1 MATHDADARTIAQTP
16 PTAPTAPTGTATA
29 APVDVLP
36 GTELLPDPL
45 GGLGNEMTP
54 YERVDPVERERID
67 RLMGEIDLSDSN
79 SIIFFGSKAQ
89 QELTSISDS
98 MLEGVRNKDL
108 GSAGNAL
115 NQMVSVLRGFE
126 VEDYDPRDKPNLLVR
141 LWRKLFGGMTPVAK
155 FIQQYEG
162 VRRQVDTVTDDLE
175 GHKTQ
180 LLRDIMSLD
189 KLYAANLD
197 YFHDLETYIQAGEQ
211 KLAIIDSDI
220 IPAAEAAAENTDD
233 VLKAQELRDVRSGRD
248 DLERR
253 VHDLKLTRQV
263 AMQGLP
269 SIRLI
274 QENDKGLVNKINS
287 TLVNT
292 VPLWRQ
298 QLAQAVTIFRSAEA
312 AKSVKRASD
321 LTNELLEKNSENLR
335 TANRTV
341 REEIERGVFDVNAVR
356 RANDNLIATVQESL
370 QIADEGK
377 RRRAEAEQ
385 QLEQMEGEL
394 KRTLKAASARG
405 TGTSAGIHAGVSSTS
420 RG

>member
-1 MATHDADARTIAQTP
+1 MSESR
-16 PTAPTAPTGTATA
+16 
-29 APVDVLP
+29 VDVAEQVDLLP
-36 GTELLPDPL
+36 GTELLPDL
-45 GGLGNEMTP
+45 KYEMVT
-54 YERVDPVERERID
+54 YEESQPDEKARVD
-67 RLMGEIDLSDSN
+67 RLMDEIDLSDSN

-89 QELTSISDS
+89 QELTGISDS

-108 GSAGNAL
+108 GSAGESL
-115 NQMVSVLRGFE
+115 NNMVTVLRGFK
-126 VEDYDPRDKPNLLVR
+126 VDNYDPNARPGFFAR
-141 LWRKLFGGMTPVAK
+141 LFRKLFGGVTPVAK

-162 VRRQVDTVTDDLE
+162 VRKQVDVVTDDLE

-180 LLRDIMSLD
+180 LLRDITSLD
-189 KLYAANLD
+189 KLYDANLD
-197 YFHDLETYIQAGEQ
+197 FFHNLEHYILAGER
-211 KLAIIDSDI
+211 KLKYIDDNM
-220 IPAAEAAAENTDD
+220 IPAAAKSAEASDD
-233 VLKAQELRDVRSGRD
+233 VLAAQELRDVRSGRD

-253 VHDLKLTRQV
+253 IHDLRLTRQV

-312 AKSVKRASD
+312 AKSVQAASD
-321 LTNELLEKNSENLR
+321 LTNDLLEKNAENLR

-341 REEIERGVFDVNAVR
+341 REELERGVFDVNAVR
-356 RANDNLIATVQESL
+356 KANENLIATVEESL

-377 RRRAEAEQ
+377 RKRAEAEKA
-385 QLEQMEGEL
+385 LSEMETDL
-394 KRTLKAASARG
+394 KASLKAASARAADTS
-405 TGTSAGIHAGVSSTS
+405 TGA
-420 RG
+420 

>member
-1 MATHDADARTIAQTP
+1 MATSSDENSRVTT
-16 PTAPTAPTGTATA
+16 TTATDA
-29 APVDVLP
+29 AIVP
-36 GTELLPDPL
+36 GTEPLPEL
-45 GGLGNEMTP
+45 GTEMHDMVP
-54 YERVDPVERERID
+54 YEQVDPAERERID
-67 RLMGEIDLSDSN
+67 RLMQEIDLGDSN

-89 QELTSISDS
+89 QELTTISDS

-108 GSAGNAL
+108 GSAGKSL
-115 NQMVSVLRGFE
+115 NHMVSVLRGFE
-126 VEDYDPRDKPNLLVR
+126 VADFDPNEKAGFFTR
-141 LWRKLFGGMTPVAK
+141 LWRKLFGGVSPVAK

-162 VRRQVDTVTDDLE
+162 VRGQVDTVTDDLE
-175 GHKTQ
+175 GHKTV
-180 LLRDIMSLD
+180 LLRDIASLD
-189 KLYAANLD
+189 RLYTANLE
-197 YFHDLETYIQAGEQ
+197 YFHNLEAYILAGEQ
-211 KLAIIDSDI
+211 KLEHIEATM
-220 IPAAEAAAENTDD
+220 IPEAEAKAASSDE
-233 VLKAQELRDVRSGRD
+233 VLVAQELRDVRSGRD

-312 AKSVKRASD
+312 AKSVRRASD

-341 REEIERGVFDVNAVR
+341 REELERGVFDVNAVK
-356 RANDNLIATVQESL
+356 RANENLIATVEESL

-377 RRRAEAEQ
+377 RKRADAER
-385 QLEQMEGEL
+385 QLEVMEAD
-394 KRTLKAASARG
+394 LKASLKQASARSSG
-405 TGTSAGIHAGVSSTS
+405 PSVAGG
-420 RG
+420 

>member
-1 MATHDADARTIAQTP
+1 MAETT
-16 PTAPTAPTGTATA
+16 
-29 APVDVLP
+29 VDVATQLDELP
-36 GTELLPDPL
+36 GTELLPDL
-45 GGLGNEMTP
+45 KHDIVP
-54 YERVDPVERERID
+54 YEQVDATEKARID
-67 RLMGEIDLSDSN
+67 RLMNEINLGDSN

-108 GSAGNAL
+108 GSAGNSL
-115 NQMVSVLRGFE
+115 NDMVSVLRGFE
-126 VEDYDPRDKPNLLVR
+126 VEDFDPNNRPGFFTR
-141 LWRKLFGGMTPVAK
+141 LFRKLFGGVSPVAK

-175 GHKTQ
+175 KHKTL
-180 LLRDIMSLD
+180 LLRDIKGLD
-189 KLYAANLD
+189 KLYTANLD
-197 YFHDLETYIQAGEQ
+197 YFHNLEAFILAGEQ
-211 KLAIIDSDI
+211 KLKAIDAQM
-220 IPAAEAAAENTDD
+220 IPAAEQKAAESDE
-233 VLKAQELRDVRSGRD
+233 VLAAQELRDMRSARD

-253 VHDLKLTRQV
+253 VHDLRLTRQV

-312 AKSVKRASD
+312 AKSVKAASD
-321 LTNELLEKNSENLR
+321 LTNELLEKNAENLR
-335 TANRTV
+335 TANKTV
-341 REEIERGVFDVNAVR
+341 REELERGVFDVNAVR
-356 RANDNLIATVQESL
+356 RANENLIATVEESL

-385 QLEQMEGEL
+385 QLQSMESEL
-394 KRTLKAASARG
+394 KETLKSASAR
-405 TGTSAGIHAGVSSTS
+405 TGSAPVAGA
-420 RG
+420 

>member
-1 MATHDADARTIAQTP
+1 MAETTLDV
-16 PTAPTAPTGTATA
+16 AT
-29 APVDVLP
+29 PVDALP
-36 GTELLPDPL
+36 GTELLPDIKHDIV
-45 GGLGNEMTP
+45 P
-54 YERVDPVERERID
+54 YEQVDQSEKARID
-67 RLMGEIDLSDSN
+67 QLMNEINLTDSN

-89 QELTSISDS
+89 QKLTTISDS

-108 GSAGNAL
+108 GSAGTSL
-115 NQMVSVLRGFE
+115 NSMVSVLRGFE
-126 VEDYDPRDKPNLLVR
+126 VEDFDPRDRPGFFAR
-141 LWRKLFGGMTPVAK
+141 LFRKLFGGVSPVAK

-175 GHKTQ
+175 KHKTL
-180 LLRDIMSLD
+180 LLRDIKSLD
-189 KLYAANLD
+189 KLYTANLD
-197 YFHDLETYIQAGEQ
+197 YFHNLEAYILAGEQ
-211 KLAIIDSDI
+211 KLKVIDDQMV
-220 IPAAEAAAENTDD
+220 PAAEQKAANSDD
-233 VLKAQELRDVRSGRD
+233 VLAAQELRDMRSGRD

-253 VHDLKLTRQV
+253 VHDLRLTRQV

-312 AKSVKRASD
+312 AKSVKAASD
-321 LTNELLEKNSENLR
+321 LTNELLEKNAENLR

-341 REEIERGVFDVNAVR
+341 REELERGVFDVNAVR
-356 RANDNLIATVQESL
+356 RANENLIATVEESL

-385 QLEQMEGEL
+385 QLQTMETEL
-394 KRTLKAASARG
+394 KETLKSASDR
-405 TGTSAGIHAGVSSTS
+405 TTSAPVAGA
-420 RG
+420 

>member
-1 MATHDADARTIAQTP
+1 MAQT
-16 PTAPTAPTGTATA
+16 TVDVAT
-29 APVDVLP
+29 PVDVLP
-36 GTELLPDPL
+36 GTELLPDLKHEIAHYEEVAP
-45 GGLGNEMTP
+45 NEKAH
-54 YERVDPVERERID
+54 ID
-67 RLMGEIDLSDSN
+67 HLMNEINLTDSN

-108 GSAGNAL
+108 GSAGKSL
-115 NQMVSVLRGFE
+115 NNMVSVLRGFE
-126 VEDYDPRDKPNLLVR
+126 VEDFDPSKPPNIFVR
-141 LWRKLFGGMTPVAK
+141 LFRKLFGGVTPVAK

-175 GHKTQ
+175 KHKTL
-180 LLRDIMSLD
+180 LLRDITSLD
-189 KLYAANLD
+189 KLYTANLD
-197 YFHDLETYIQAGEQ
+197 YFHNLEAYILAGEQ
-211 KLAIIDSDI
+211 KLKIIDNQMV
-220 IPAAEAAAENTDD
+220 PEYERKAADSDD
-233 VLKAQELRDVRSGRD
+233 VLAAQELRDVRSGRD

-253 VHDLKLTRQV
+253 IHDLRLTRQV

-312 AKSVKRASD
+312 AKSVKAASD
-321 LTNELLEKNSENLR
+321 LTNDLLEQNAENLR

-341 REEIERGVFDVNAVR
+341 REELERGVFDVNAVR
-356 RANDNLIATVQESL
+356 RANENLIATVEESL

-377 RRRAEAEQ
+377 RRRAEAET
-385 QLEQMEGEL
+385 QLQSMEAEL
-394 KRTLKAASARG
+394 KATLKSASAR
-405 TGTSAGIHAGVSSTS
+405 TGDAPVAGA
-420 RG
+420 

>member
-1 MATHDADARTIAQTP
+1 MAK
-16 PTAPTAPTGTATA
+16 APTDVATA
-29 APVDVLP
+29 VDVLP
-36 GTELLPDPL
+36 GTELLPDL
-45 GGLGNEMTP
+45 KYDIVP
-54 YERVDPVERERID
+54 YDQVDPAERSRIN
-67 RLMGEIDLSDSN
+67 RLMSEIDLTDSN

-108 GSAGNAL
+108 GSAGNSL
-115 NQMVSVLRGFE
+115 NEMVGVLRGFE
-126 VEDYDPRDKPNLLVR
+126 VEDFDPDNRPGFLMR
-141 LWRKLFGGMTPVAK
+141 LIKKLFGGVTPVAK

-175 GHKTQ
+175 KHKTL
-180 LLRDIMSLD
+180 LLRDIKSLD
-189 KLYAANLD
+189 KLYSANLD
-197 YFHDLETYIQAGEQ
+197 YFHNLEAYILAGEQ
-211 KLAIIDSDI
+211 KLKFIDDDMV
-220 IPAAEAAAENTDD
+220 PAAEAKAAAADD
-233 VLKAQELRDVRSGRD
+233 VLQAQELRDLRAGRD

-253 VHDLKLTRQV
+253 IHDLRLTRQV

-312 AKSVKRASD
+312 AKSVKAASD

-341 REEIERGVFDVNAVR
+341 REELERGVFDVNAVR
-356 RANDNLIATVQESL
+356 RANENLIATIEESL
-370 QIADEGK
+370 QIADDGK
-377 RRRAEAEQ
+377 RARADAEKQLQVMEAE
-385 QLEQMEGEL
+385 L
-394 KRTLKAASARG
+394 KDTLKAASAR
-405 TGTSAGIHAGVSSTS
+405 TSSAPVAGA
-420 RG
+420 

>member
-1 MATHDADARTIAQTP
+1 MQ
-16 PTAPTAPTGTATA
+16 
-29 APVDVLP
+29 
-36 GTELLPDPL
+36 
-45 GGLGNEMTP
+45 
-54 YERVDPVERERID
+54 
-67 RLMGEIDLSDSN
+67 EINLADSN

-89 QELTSISDS
+89 QELTTISDS

-115 NQMVSVLRGFE
+115 NEMVVVLRGFD
-126 VEDYDPRDKPNLLVR
+126 VKDHDPNAQPNIFVR
-141 LWRKLFGGMTPVAK
+141 LWRKLFGGVTPIAK

-162 VRRQVDTVTDDLE
+162 VRKQVDVVTDDLE

-180 LLRDIMSLD
+180 LLRDIKSLD

-197 YFHDLETYIQAGEQ
+197 YFHNLEIYILAGEQ
-211 KLAIIDSDI
+211 KLAIIDRDI
-220 IPAAEAAAENTDD
+220 IPAAEAAAQGSDD

-292 VPLWRQ
+292 C
-298 QLAQAVTIFRSAEA
+298 
-312 AKSVKRASD
+312 
-321 LTNELLEKNSENLR
+321 LLYTSPSPR
-335 TANRTV
+335 D
-341 REEIERGVFDVNAVR
+341 RG
-356 RANDNLIATVQESL
+356 
-370 QIADEGK
+370 
-377 RRRAEAEQ
+377 
-385 QLEQMEGEL
+385 
-394 KRTLKAASARG
+394 
-405 TGTSAGIHAGVSSTS
+405 
-420 RG
+420 